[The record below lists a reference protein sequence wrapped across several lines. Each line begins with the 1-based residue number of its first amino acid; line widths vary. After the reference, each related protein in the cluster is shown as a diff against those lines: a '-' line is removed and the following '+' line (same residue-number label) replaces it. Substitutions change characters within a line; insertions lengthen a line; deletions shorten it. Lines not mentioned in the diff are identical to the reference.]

1 MKLPFLLSLSLHLG
15 FFIVFGAVSRL
26 PTFEDSD
33 NTALSQVS
41 LVRLSSY
48 NAIISEPPLI
58 IERQALTDLEEK
70 LNDKQDLNEL
80 TLQQENSKFNYETPS
95 IELLYSLEESSHE
108 LAFDTSFVSPREILL
123 DNKRYFQTNT
133 HIYKGQAIA
142 QNNLLDSGQQRVGS
156 FIGLSPS
163 IKSLAIRDL
172 GKEDAVLF
180 QGNSGVEL
188 NINPENYR
196 HLEFSKMVDQRMT
209 SYGIKNGLPK
219 SEIVTP
225 IHFIENKLLVALQTT
240 KDMNLKVAVTEIF
253 AASATN
259 IKDNDPEILSHK
271 AVHQNQFNQ
280 VSKKNSNR
288 GSLKAHKVRKNEL
301 KVWGSSI
308 QTKIYANLTYP
319 RLALAKKIGGKVTI
333 QLKIT
338 KEGRLTKLKILKSS
352 GFSILDEE
360 ALRAT
365 QQVQGFP
372 SAPRSLI
379 RPVYSFSLPI
389 KFEL

>member
-1 MKLPFLLSLSLHLG
+1 MMNIKLPFLLSLSLHLG

-26 PTFEDSD
+26 PNFEDSD

-41 LVRLSSY
+41 VVRLASY

-70 LNDKQDLNEL
+70 LNDKEDLNGL

-95 IELLYSLEESSHE
+95 IELFYSVEESSHE
-108 LAFDTSFVSPREILL
+108 LAFDTSFVSPSEILL

-133 HIYKGQAIA
+133 QIYKGQAIA
-142 QNNLLDSGQQRVGS
+142 QNNLLDSGQQRADS
-156 FIGLSPS
+156 YISLSPS
-163 IKSLAIRDL
+163 IKNLAIRDL

-188 NINPENYR
+188 KIDPENYR

-219 SEIVTP
+219 SERVTP

-259 IKDNDPEILSHK
+259 IKDNNPEILSHK
-271 AVHQNQFNQ
+271 ATHQNQLNQ

-288 GSLKAHKVRKNEL
+288 VSLKAHKVRKNEL

-308 QTKIYANLTYP
+308 QTKIYANLIYP

-365 QQVQGFP
+365 QQVQG
-372 SAPRSLI
+372 
-379 RPVYSFSLPI
+379 
-389 KFEL
+389 